1 MDHYTTKNSFTR
13 RNKHRTHLKP
23 TKADICRQKP
33 TYRHMPTKKPTY
45 ADQNR
50 HMPTYADHA
59 DKSRQSDIC
68 RHMPTYADQGRPKPT
83 QPTKTDGRCLSVLV
97 GVGCWGGPNSLEP
110 PSIHTH
116 PSLHDPR
123 LPVCPLSYLC
133 ALLLHFP
140 RTCECTDELSHVM
153 GNAGQC
159 KRGPTS

>member
-50 HMPTYADHA
+50 HMPTYADICRHKPTYADRA

-68 RHMPTYADQGRPKPT
+68 RHMPTYADQSRPSRQK
-83 QPTKTDGRCLSVLV
+83 PTKTDGRCLSVLV
-97 GVGCWGGPNSLEP
+97 GVGWWGGA
-110 PSIHTH
+110 
-116 PSLHDPR
+116 
-123 LPVCPLSYLC
+123 SYSK
-133 ALLLHFP
+133 
-140 RTCECTDELSHVM
+140 ELS
-153 GNAGQC
+153 C
-159 KRGPTS
+159 KNQENPQSRF

>member
-50 HMPTYADHA
+50 HMPTYADICRHKPTYADRA

-68 RHMPTYADQGRPKPT
+68 RPRPTKADQADKSRQKPT
-83 QPTKTDGRCLSVLV
+83 V
-97 GVGCWGGPNSLEP
+97 GVRRFWSVSGVGGGAFNAS
-110 PSIHTH
+110 
-116 PSLHDPR
+116 R
-123 LPVCPLSYLC
+123 
-133 ALLLHFP
+133 F
-140 RTCECTDELSHVM
+140 SHK
-153 GNAGQC
+153 GQYTYNNMR
-159 KRGPTS
+159 K